1 MATSFGFKAFARR
14 MKVISEK
21 VGDNVED
28 VVRRAAIAA
37 DRTIVFATPV
47 DTGRARGNWR
57 VGIGSP
63 SFAVSEATDQSGAG
77 TVSAGASVIST
88 WKIGKGPIFI
98 SNSVPYIV
106 DLDRGTSAQAPNGM
120 SAAAIL
126 AARKTLGG
134 ANILLR
140 KL

>member
-1 MATSFGFKAFARR
+1 

-37 DRTIVFATPV
+37 DRTAIFATPV

-63 SFAVSEATDQSGAG
+63 SFEVSEGTDTG
-77 TVSAGASVIST
+77 GASTASTGDLIIST

-98 SNSVPYIV
+98 SNSVPYII
-106 DLDRGTSAQAPNGM
+106 DLDQGSSAQAPNGM

-126 AARKTLGG
+126 AARKTFGR
-134 ANILLR
+134 ANILLAGV
-140 KL
+140 